1 MIWVLAE
8 SGGKGIVPATHEALA
23 AGRILSDS
31 LETECNLIIPGA
43 GLADEAKG
51 LIKKADRVYLLEHPL
66 LGSCTSE
73 CVGSA
78 LAGFLRGKKVFA
90 LIIPGTSIGKDIT
103 PFLSISLGLPCAVN
117 VISLE
122 VTDKTVYLRRPLY
135 GGRVVERLSLKDG
148 AVISL
153 MPRAFTEPPD
163 KALDAELIRVETKL
177 LKENAL
183 KVKST
188 PIKRG
193 SDIKDIVEAEVVV
206 SGGRGME
213 GQDNFKLLEELA
225 ASLGGVTA
233 ASRAAVDAGWAPH
246 SRQVGQTGKT
256 VAPRLY
262 IACGISGAPQHIAG
276 MRTARYVMAIN
287 KDPNAPIFHE
297 ADLGITADLFE
308 AVPLLIKAIKEER
321 Q

>member
-8 SGGKGIVPATHEALA
+8 SGSRGIVPATHEALA

-31 LETECNLIIPGA
+31 LETGCNLIIPGA
-43 GLADEAKG
+43 GLVQEAKG

-66 LGSCTSE
+66 LGSYASE
-73 CVGSA
+73 RVGSA
-78 LAGFLRGKKVFA
+78 LAGFLRDKKVYA
-90 LIIPGTSIGKDIT
+90 LIIPGTSIGKDIA
-103 PFLSISLGLPCAVN
+103 PFLSISLGLSCTVN

-122 VTDKTVYLRRPLY
+122 VTDRTVYLRRPLY
-135 GGRVVERLSLKDG
+135 GGSVVERLSLRDG

-163 KALDAELIRVETKL
+163 KALDGELIRVEAK
-177 LKENAL
+177 LKEDGL

-188 PIKRG
+188 PIKKG
-193 SDIKDIVEAEVVV
+193 PELKGITEAEVVV
-206 SGGRGME
+206 SGGRGM
-213 GQDNFKLLEELA
+213 GGPDNFKLLEELA
-225 ASLGGVTA
+225 AALGGVTA
-233 ASRAAVDAGWAPH
+233 ASRAAVDAGWVLH

-276 MRTARYVMAIN
+276 MRTSRYVMAIN
-287 KDPNAPIFHE
+287 KDPNAPIFDE

-308 AVPLLIKAIKEER
+308 AVPLLIKAIKEAVR
-321 Q
+321 

>member
-31 LETECNLIIPGA
+31 LETGCNLIIPGP

-66 LGSCTSE
+66 PGSYTSE
-73 CVGSA
+73 RVGSA
-78 LAGFLRGKKVFA
+78 LAGFLRDKKVYA
-90 LIIPGTSIGKDIT
+90 LIIPGTSIGRDIT

-117 VISLE
+117 VIGLE
-122 VTDKTVYLRRPLY
+122 VADRTVYLRRPLY

-153 MPRAFTEPPD
+153 MPRAFTRAPD
-163 KALDAELIRVETKL
+163 KASDAELIRVEAK
-177 LKENAL
+177 LKEDGL

-188 PIKRG
+188 PIKKG

-213 GQDNFKLLEELA
+213 GPDNFKLLEELA

-276 MRTARYVMAIN
+276 MRAARYVMAIN
-287 KDPNAPIFHE
+287 KDPNAPIFRE
-297 ADLGITADLFE
+297 ADLGITADLFK

-321 Q
+321 R